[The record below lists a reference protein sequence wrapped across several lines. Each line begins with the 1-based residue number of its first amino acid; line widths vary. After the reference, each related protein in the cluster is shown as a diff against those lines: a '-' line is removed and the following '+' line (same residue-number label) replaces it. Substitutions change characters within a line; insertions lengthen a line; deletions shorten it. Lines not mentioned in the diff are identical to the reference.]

1 MSRDSP
7 TDDVLSLEEL
17 SEALA
22 EATGTTA
29 EEIEQ
34 GAKEID
40 IAPPEE
46 ATVVDEDQ

>member
-1 MSRDSP
+1 MSP
-7 TDDVLSLEEL
+7 DDVLSPEEL

-34 GAKEID
+34 GAAEME
-40 IAPPEE
+40 IAPPDE
-46 ATVVDEDQ
+46 ATVDE